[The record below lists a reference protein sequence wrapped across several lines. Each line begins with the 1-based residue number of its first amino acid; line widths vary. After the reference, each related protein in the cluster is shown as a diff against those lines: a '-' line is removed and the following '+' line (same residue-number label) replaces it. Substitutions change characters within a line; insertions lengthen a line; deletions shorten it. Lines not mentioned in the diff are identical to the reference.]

1 MGLLG
6 LAALVAWRLWPF
18 ATFKPGTDRAVV
30 EARDELKRRAAA
42 FLRPRIAA
50 VTPATSPRS
59 FESAD
64 AVRDASADLAGSGL
78 SETEARTAM
87 AHASAMMY
95 LLFVDRNYDRFT
107 AWRAEQGYEFFP
119 PARLRQDPSYRDDI
133 EKVAG
138 RRLRDDEADSKE
150 LWRLYWT
157 NGIAKGPRVI
167 GVDQTP
173 GGVVM
178 FAWKSS
184 GLAHKAK
191 APSRRSASGP
201 IVTTPPETPGSRVEL
216 WRGAEI
222 GQGWPL
228 WFPPDDVEARLEQPG
243 VSLVEIA
250 WVVEIEGGQFQPFVL
265 ELGMDPMTRRWW
277 IMQFSLPHIERGVHF
292 DIGGI

>member
-1 MGLLG
+1 M
-6 LAALVAWRLWPF
+6 
-18 ATFKPGTDRAVV
+18 
-30 EARDELKRRAAA
+30 EAQNVLKSRAAA
-42 FLRPRIAA
+42 FLQPRIDA
-50 VTPATSPRS
+50 VTPVTSPES

-64 AVRDASADLAGSGL
+64 AVRAASADLAGSGL
-78 SETEARTAM
+78 SETDAQAAM
-87 AHASAMMY
+87 AHASAMMHS
-95 LLFVDRNYDRFT
+95 LFVDRDYGRFT
-107 AWRAEQGYEFFP
+107 ARRAEQGYEFFS
-119 PARLRQDPSYRDDI
+119 PARLRREPSYRDDI

-138 RRLRDDEADSKE
+138 RRLRDDETDSKE
-150 LWRLYWT
+150 LWRLYWA

-184 GLAHKAK
+184 GLAHKAT

-216 WRGAEI
+216 WRGAQV

-243 VSLVEIA
+243 VSLAEIA
-250 WVVEIEGGQFQPFVL
+250 WVVKVEGGQCQPIVL
-265 ELGMDPMTRRWW
+265 ELGMDPQTRRWW
-277 IMQFSLPHIERGVHF
+277 IMQFSLPHIERGVHL
-292 DIGGI
+292 DTGGI